1 MHDHTIERL
10 LILGKIGKKTYKICR
25 SVGLHKLSSIYEYS
39 KMHDFSEIDGCGD
52 SSKKSLL
59 ALCYMYEKQLAS
71 KEEDIIESTPP
82 VLEIPSPKQKQPTIK
97 HKKRLA
103 LSGDTS
109 VDELLEWE
117 RISVR
122 AYNCCK
128 NAGLLILA
136 QIIAYGQTPF
146 TFYQLKNSGKKTV
159 KELEGLCQEF
169 KHTAQNEGDIEAE
182 EQADNTAILELSPIA
197 SSFFESEFK
206 RLRKALSVR
215 GQHLCETIWVSYKD
229 LIPYFDYT
237 PQDFSKIFKG
247 KKKSSGELYSLL
259 YEFKAIYSENKDKSD
274 QEFRDIEREN
284 LFPFLMD
291 RELEYISAFHSQY
304 GRYPMLY
311 ILKSYFAVSSERV
324 DSLYAYKFGI
334 LSGEHRTR
342 EEVANVYQ
350 LTAERVR
357 QLIQNY
363 KLNSS
368 MAFTALEDWEY
379 YSDNAPTVLTKQSS
393 FYNETAQ
400 AENITEGY
408 DAFVGLLGTIIR
420 YRKIRRNNEKIFIKA
435 EYEKKARLILDLL
448 TDVLQEK
455 YTRDTTIQLT
465 QVVGQEDISMEIAKV
480 FLSEV
485 FDIEIHS
492 GDTIEVKQGK
502 IDVSK
507 EIIEVL
513 ETFGHAMSLDDI
525 YMFFKDKYPDHKYE
539 EAVQLRPSIINSDE
553 IVAIGKSGQYAL
565 KKWNTFT
572 GCIKD
577 CAYMILQEATEPMAD
592 AELVEKVLEYF
603 PNSSFRSIMSTL
615 VSDPQERFTHYT
627 DSSTWLVEKDHL
639 TNKIKVRSRICS
651 EDRFEDLKVF
661 IATYKRWP
669 FASGGDE
676 EASLAR
682 WIYNHSRRYLLP
694 GYDPEE
700 AKQIEKLQE
709 EFAHLPHNN
718 SEYEFQNKC
727 TEFRIFLE
735 KSFRL
740 PNEDSENEY
749 EAELAKWFDKVK
761 SKKDPYEDNKQEYFN
776 ELLEYLSDFGFYF

>member
-1 MHDHTIERL
+1 MHDLSIERL
-10 LILGKIGKKTYKICR
+10 LILGKIGKNTYKICR
-25 SVGLHKLSSIYEYS
+25 SVGLLRLSSIYEYS
-39 KMHDFSEIDGCGD
+39 KIRDFSEIHGCGD

-59 ALCYMYEKQLAS
+59 ALCYMYEKLLAS
-71 KEEDIIESTPP
+71 KEEDMHESTPP
-82 VLEIPSPKQKQPTIK
+82 VQEVTAPKQPTIK
-97 HKKRLA
+97 HKKRFT

-122 AYNCCK
+122 ACNCCK
-128 NAGLLILA
+128 NAGLLTLA
-136 QIIAYGQTPF
+136 QIVDYGQNPLA
-146 TFYQLKNSGKKTV
+146 FYQLINSGKKTV

-169 KHTAQNEGDIEAE
+169 KHYAPNEGNVEQE
-182 EQADNTAILELSPIA
+182 EQADNTPILELSPIA
-197 SSFFESEFK
+197 SSFFESEFN
-206 RLRKALSVR
+206 RLKNTLSVR
-215 GQHLCETIWVSYKD
+215 GLHLCETIWSSYKD
-229 LIPYFDYT
+229 IIPYFEYT
-237 PQDFSKIFKG
+237 LQEFSKIFKG

-259 YEFKAIYSENKDKSD
+259 CEFKAIYSENKDKSD
-274 QEFRDIEREN
+274 QEFKEIEREN

-291 RELEYISAFHSQY
+291 RELEYISAFHSQH

-334 LSGEHRTR
+334 LTGEHKTR
-342 EEVANVYQ
+342 EEVANAYQ
-350 LTAERVR
+350 LTSERVR

-363 KLNSS
+363 KLDTS
-368 MAFTALEDWEY
+368 MAFTTLKDWEY
-379 YSDNAPTVLTKQSS
+379 YTVNAPIVLTKQSS
-393 FYNETAQ
+393 FYKETAQ
-400 AENITEGY
+400 AENVTEGY
-408 DAFVGLLGTIIR
+408 DAFVGLLNTIIS

-435 EYEKKARLILDLL
+435 EYEKKARLILNML
-448 TDVLQEK
+448 TEVLQEK

-465 QVVGQEDISMEIAKV
+465 KIIGQKAISMEIAKT

-485 FDIEIHS
+485 FEVDIHP

-539 EAVQLRPSIINSDE
+539 EAIQLRPIIINSDE

-577 CAYMILQEATEPMAD
+577 CAYMILQEATEPMPD
-592 AELVEKVLEYF
+592 TELVEKILEYF

-639 TNKIKVRSRICS
+639 TNKIKVRSRISS
-651 EDRFEDLKVF
+651 EDRFEDLKAF

-682 WIYNHSRRYLLP
+682 WIYNHSRRDLLP

-700 AKQIEKLQE
+700 ARQIEKLQE

-727 TEFRIFLE
+727 TDFRIFLG

-749 EAELAKWFDKVK
+749 EAELAKWFNKVK
-761 SKKDPYEDNKQEYFN
+761 SKKDPYEDNKQLYFN

>member
-1 MHDHTIERL
+1 MHDLSIERL
-10 LILGKIGKKTYKICR
+10 LILGKIGKNTYKICR
-25 SVGLHKLSSIYEYS
+25 SVGLLRLSSIYEYS
-39 KMHDFSEIDGCGD
+39 KIRDFSEIDGCGD

-71 KEEDIIESTPP
+71 KEENMHESTPP
-82 VLEIPSPKQKQPTIK
+82 VQEVTAPKQPTIK
-97 HKKRLA
+97 HKKRFT

-122 AYNCCK
+122 ACNCCK
-128 NAGLLILA
+128 NAGLLTLA
-136 QIIAYGQTPF
+136 QIVDYGQNPLA
-146 TFYQLKNSGKKTV
+146 FYQLRNSGKKTV

-169 KHTAQNEGDIEAE
+169 KHYAPNEGNVEQE
-182 EQADNTAILELSPIA
+182 EQADNTPILELSPIA
-197 SSFFESEFK
+197 SSFFESEFN
-206 RLRKALSVR
+206 RLKNTLSVR
-215 GQHLCETIWVSYKD
+215 GLHLCETIWSSYKD
-229 LIPYFDYT
+229 IIPYFEYT
-237 PQDFSKIFKG
+237 LQEFSKIFKG

-259 YEFKAIYSENKDKSD
+259 CEFKAIYSENKDKSD
-274 QEFRDIEREN
+274 QEFKEIEREN

-291 RELEYISAFHSQY
+291 RELEYISAFHSQH

-334 LSGEHRTR
+334 LTGEHKTR

-350 LTAERVR
+350 LTSERVR

-363 KLNSS
+363 KLDTS
-368 MAFTALEDWEY
+368 MAFTTLKDWEY
-379 YSDNAPTVLTKQSS
+379 YTVNAPIVLTKQSS
-393 FYNETAQ
+393 FYKETAQ
-400 AENITEGY
+400 AENVTEGY
-408 DAFVGLLGTIIR
+408 DAFVGLLNTIIS

-435 EYEKKARLILDLL
+435 EYEKKARLILNML
-448 TDVLQEK
+448 TEVLQEK

-465 QVVGQEDISMEIAKV
+465 KIIGQKAISMEIAKT

-485 FDIEIHS
+485 FEVDIHP

-539 EAVQLRPSIINSDE
+539 EAIQLRPIIINSDE

-577 CAYMILQEATEPMAD
+577 CAYMILQEATEPMPD
-592 AELVEKVLEYF
+592 TELVEKILEYF

-639 TNKIKVRSRICS
+639 TNKIKVRSRISS
-651 EDRFEDLKVF
+651 EDRFEDLKAF

-682 WIYNHSRRYLLP
+682 WIYNHSRRDLLP

-700 AKQIEKLQE
+700 ARQIEKLQE
-709 EFAHLPHNN
+709 EFTHLPHNN

-727 TEFRIFLE
+727 TDFRIFLG

-740 PNEDSENEY
+740 PNEDSVNEY
-749 EAELAKWFDKVK
+749 EAELAKWFNKVK
-761 SKKDPYEDNKQEYFN
+761 SKKDPYEDNKQLYFN

>member
-1 MHDHTIERL
+1 MHDLTIERL

-25 SVGLHKLSSIYEYS
+25 SVGLHRLSSIYEYS
-39 KMHDFSEIDGCGD
+39 KIRDFSEIDGCGD

-71 KEEDIIESTPP
+71 KEEDMLESTPP
-82 VLEIPSPKQKQPTIK
+82 VQEDHVSKPKQPNIK
-97 HKKRLA
+97 HKKHLA

-122 AYNCCK
+122 ACNCCK
-128 NAGLLILA
+128 KAGLLTLA
-136 QIIAYGQTPF
+136 QITAYGQTPF
-146 TFYQLKNSGKKTV
+146 AFYQLRNSGKKTV

-169 KHTAQNEGDIEAE
+169 NQTAPYEGKVEAE
-182 EQADNTAILELSPIA
+182 EPADITPILELSHFA

-237 PQDFSKIFKG
+237 LHDFSKIFKG

-259 YEFKAIYSENKDKSD
+259 YEFKAIYAENKDKSD
-274 QEFRDIEREN
+274 QEFKEIEREN

-291 RELEYISAFHSQY
+291 RELEYISAFHSQH

-342 EEVANVYQ
+342 EEVANAYQ

-363 KLNSS
+363 KLDSS

-393 FYNETAQ
+393 FYIETAQ
-400 AENITEGY
+400 AESITEGY
-408 DAFVGLLGTIIR
+408 DAFVGLLGTIIS

-465 QVVGQEDISMEIAKV
+465 QVVGQQAISMEIAKI

-485 FDIEIHS
+485 FKVEIHP

-507 EIIEVL
+507 EIVEVL

-539 EAVQLRPSIINSDE
+539 EAAQLRPSIINSDE

-577 CAYMILQEATEPMAD
+577 CAYMILQEATEPMQD
-592 AELVEKVLEYF
+592 AELVEKVLKYF
-603 PNSSFRSIMSTL
+603 PNSSFRSVMSTL
-615 VSDPQERFTHYT
+615 VADPQERFTHYT

-639 TNKIKVRSRICS
+639 TNKIKVRSRISS
-651 EDRFEDLKVF
+651 EDRFEDLKAF

-676 EASLAR
+676 EASLSR
-682 WIYNHSRRYLLP
+682 WIYNHSRRDLLP

-700 AKQIEKLQE
+700 ARQIEMLQE
-709 EFAHLPHNN
+709 EYAHLPHNN

-727 TEFRIFLE
+727 SDFRIFLE

-740 PNEDSENEY
+740 PNEDSEDEY
-749 EAELAKWFDKVK
+749 EAELAKWFNKVK
-761 SKKDPYEDNKQEYFN
+761 SRKDPYEDNKQEYFN

>member
-1 MHDHTIERL
+1 MHDLTIERL

-25 SVGLHKLSSIYEYS
+25 SVGLHRLSRIYEYS
-39 KMHDFSEIDGCGD
+39 KIRDFSDIDGCGD

-71 KEEDIIESTPP
+71 KEEDMLESTPP
-82 VLEIPSPKQKQPTIK
+82 VQEVPAPKLPTIK
-97 HKKRLA
+97 HKKGLT

-122 AYNCCK
+122 ACNCCK
-128 NAGLLILA
+128 NAGLLTLA
-136 QIIAYGQTPF
+136 QIAAYGQNPLA
-146 TFYQLKNSGKKTV
+146 FYQLRNSGKKTV

-169 KHTAQNEGDIEAE
+169 KHSVPHESNVEQEC
-182 EQADNTAILELSPIA
+182 QADNTPIIELSPIA

-215 GQHLCETIWVSYKD
+215 GQHLCETIWLSYKD

-237 PQDFSKIFKG
+237 LHDFSKIFKG

-259 YEFKAIYSENKDKSD
+259 FEFKAIYAENKDKSD
-274 QEFRDIEREN
+274 QEFKEIEREN

-291 RELEYISAFHSQY
+291 RELEYISAFHSQH

-363 KLNSS
+363 KLDSS

-408 DAFVGLLGTIIR
+408 DAFVGLLGTIISD
-420 YRKIRRNNEKIFIKA
+420 RKIRRNNEKICIKA

-465 QVVGQEDISMEIAKV
+465 QVVGQEAISMEIAKI

-485 FDIEIHS
+485 FEIEIHP

-513 ETFGHAMSLDDI
+513 ETFGHTMSLDDI

-577 CAYMILQEATEPMAD
+577 CAYMILQEATEPMPD

-639 TNKIKVRSRICS
+639 TNKIKVRSRISS
-651 EDRFEDLKVF
+651 EDRFEDLKAF

-676 EASLAR
+676 EASLSR
-682 WIYNHSRRYLLP
+682 WIYNHSRRDLLP

-700 AKQIEKLQE
+700 ARQIEMLQE
-709 EFAHLPHNN
+709 EYAHLPHNN
-718 SEYEFQNKC
+718 SEYEFLNTCSDFK
-727 TEFRIFLE
+727 IFLQNNY
-735 KSFRL
+735 RL
-740 PNEDSENEY
+740 PDEDSSDESEL
-749 EAELAKWFDKVK
+749 ELAVWFRKTSTK
-761 SKKDPYEDNKQEYFN
+761 REPYDDNRRLYFN
-776 ELLEYLSDFGFYF
+776 ELLSALEDYGFYFQ

>member
-1 MHDHTIERL
+1 MHDLTIERL

-25 SVGLHKLSSIYEYS
+25 SVGLHRLSSIYKYS
-39 KMHDFSEIDGCGD
+39 KIRDFSEIEGCRD

-71 KEEDIIESTPP
+71 KEEDMIESTPP
-82 VLEIPSPKQKQPTIK
+82 VQKVPAPKQPTIK

-109 VDELLEWE
+109 VDELLAWE

-122 AYNCCK
+122 ACNCCK
-128 NAGLLILA
+128 NAGLLTLA
-136 QIIAYGQTPF
+136 QIAAYGQNPLA
-146 TFYQLKNSGKKTV
+146 FYQIRNSGKKTV

-169 KHTAQNEGDIEAE
+169 TYFAPHESNVNQED
-182 EQADNTAILELSPIA
+182 QADNTSIIELSPIA
-197 SSFFESEFK
+197 SSFYESEFK

-237 PQDFSKIFKG
+237 LHDFSKFFKG

-259 YEFKAIYSENKDKSD
+259 YEFKAIYAENKNKSD
-274 QEFRDIEREN
+274 QEFKEIEREN

-291 RELEYISAFHSQY
+291 RELDYISAFHSQH

-311 ILKSYFAVSSERV
+311 ILKSFFAVSSERV

-334 LSGEHRTR
+334 LSGEHRTI

-350 LTAERVR
+350 LTTERVR

-363 KLNSS
+363 KLDSS
-368 MAFTALEDWEY
+368 MAFTTLEDWEY

-408 DAFVGLLGTIIR
+408 DAFVGLLGTIIS
-420 YRKIRRNNEKIFIKA
+420 YRKIRRNNKKIFIKA

-465 QVVGQEDISMEIAKV
+465 QVVGQKAISMEIAKI

-485 FDIEIHS
+485 FEIEIHP

-539 EAVQLRPSIINSDE
+539 EAAQLRPSIINSDE
-553 IVAIGKSGQYAL
+553 IVSIGKSGQYAL
-565 KKWNTFT
+565 RKWNTFT

-577 CAYMILQEATEPMAD
+577 CAYMILQEATEPMPD

-603 PNSSFRSIMSTL
+603 PNSSFRSIMSTI

-627 DSSTWLVEKDHL
+627 DSSTWLVEKDRL
-639 TNKIKVRSRICS
+639 TNKNKVRYRISS
-651 EDRFEDLKVF
+651 EDRFEDLKAF

-669 FASGGDE
+669 FASGGVE
-676 EASLAR
+676 EASLSR
-682 WIYNHSRRYLLP
+682 WVYNHSRRDLLP
-694 GYDPEE
+694 GYDPDE
-700 AKQIEKLQE
+700 AKQIEMLQE
-709 EFAHLPHNN
+709 KYAHLPHNN

-727 TEFRIFLE
+727 ADFRIFLE

-740 PNEDSENEY
+740 PNEDSKNEY
-749 EAELAKWFDKVK
+749 EAELAKWFNKVK
-761 SKKDPYEDNKQEYFN
+761 RKKDPYDDNKQEYFN
-776 ELLEYLSDFGFYF
+776 ELLEYLSDFGFFF

>member
-1 MHDHTIERL
+1 MHDLSIERL
-10 LILGKIGKKTYKICR
+10 LILGKIGKNTYKICR
-25 SVGLHKLSSIYEYS
+25 SVGLLRLSSIYEYS
-39 KMHDFSEIDGCGD
+39 KIRDFSEIDGCGD

-71 KEEDIIESTPP
+71 KEENMHESTPP
-82 VLEIPSPKQKQPTIK
+82 VQEVTAPKQPTIK
-97 HKKRLA
+97 HKKRFT

-122 AYNCCK
+122 ACNCCK
-128 NAGLLILA
+128 NAGLLTLA
-136 QIIAYGQTPF
+136 QIVDYGQNPLA
-146 TFYQLKNSGKKTV
+146 FYQLRNSGKKTV

-169 KHTAQNEGDIEAE
+169 KHYAPNEGNVEQE
-182 EQADNTAILELSPIA
+182 EQADNTPILELSPIA
-197 SSFFESEFK
+197 SSFFESEFN
-206 RLRKALSVR
+206 RLKNTLSVR
-215 GQHLCETIWVSYKD
+215 GLHLCETIWSSYKD
-229 LIPYFDYT
+229 IIPYFEYT
-237 PQDFSKIFKG
+237 LQEFSKIFKG

-259 YEFKAIYSENKDKSD
+259 CEFKAIYSENKDKSD
-274 QEFRDIEREN
+274 QEFKEIEREN

-291 RELEYISAFHSQY
+291 RELEYISAFHSQH

-334 LSGEHRTR
+334 LTGEHKTR

-350 LTAERVR
+350 LTSERVR

-363 KLNSS
+363 KLDTS
-368 MAFTALEDWEY
+368 MAFTTLKDWEY
-379 YSDNAPTVLTKQSS
+379 YTVNAPIVLTKQSS
-393 FYNETAQ
+393 FYKETAR
-400 AENITEGY
+400 AENVTEGY
-408 DAFVGLLGTIIR
+408 DAFVGLLNTIIS

-435 EYEKKARLILDLL
+435 EYEKKARLILNML
-448 TDVLQEK
+448 TEVLQEK

-465 QVVGQEDISMEIAKV
+465 KIIGQKAISMEIAKT

-485 FDIEIHS
+485 FEVDIHP

-539 EAVQLRPSIINSDE
+539 EAIQLRPIIINSDE

-577 CAYMILQEATEPMAD
+577 CAYMILQEATEPMPD
-592 AELVEKVLEYF
+592 TELVEKILEYF

-639 TNKIKVRSRICS
+639 TNKIKVRSRISS
-651 EDRFEDLKVF
+651 EDRFEDLKAF

-682 WIYNHSRRYLLP
+682 WIYNHSRRDLLP

-700 AKQIEKLQE
+700 ARQIEKLQE
-709 EFAHLPHNN
+709 EFTHLPHNN

-727 TEFRIFLE
+727 TDFRIFLG

-740 PNEDSENEY
+740 PNEDSVNEY
-749 EAELAKWFDKVK
+749 EAELAKWFNKVK
-761 SKKDPYEDNKQEYFN
+761 SKKDPYEDNKQLYFN

>member
-1 MHDHTIERL
+1 MHDLSIERL
-10 LILGKIGKKTYKICR
+10 LILGKIGKNTYKICR
-25 SVGLHKLSSIYEYS
+25 SVGLLRLSSIYEYS
-39 KMHDFSEIDGCGD
+39 KIRDFSEIHGCGD

-71 KEEDIIESTPP
+71 KEEDMHESTPP
-82 VLEIPSPKQKQPTIK
+82 VQEVTAPKQPTIK
-97 HKKRLA
+97 HKKRFT

-122 AYNCCK
+122 ACNCCK
-128 NAGLLILA
+128 NAGLLTLA
-136 QIIAYGQTPF
+136 QIVDYGQNPLA
-146 TFYQLKNSGKKTV
+146 FYQLRNSGKKTV

-169 KHTAQNEGDIEAE
+169 KHYAPNEGNVEQE
-182 EQADNTAILELSPIA
+182 EQADNTPILELSPIA
-197 SSFFESEFK
+197 SSFFESEFN
-206 RLRKALSVR
+206 RLKNTLSVR
-215 GQHLCETIWVSYKD
+215 GLHLCETIWSSYKD
-229 LIPYFDYT
+229 IIPYFEYT
-237 PQDFSKIFKG
+237 LQEFSKIFKG

-259 YEFKAIYSENKDKSD
+259 CEFKAIYSENKDKSD
-274 QEFRDIEREN
+274 QEFKEIEREN

-291 RELEYISAFHSQY
+291 RELEYISAFHSQH

-334 LSGEHRTR
+334 LTGEHKTR
-342 EEVANVYQ
+342 EEVANAYQ
-350 LTAERVR
+350 LTSERVR

-363 KLNSS
+363 KLDTS
-368 MAFTALEDWEY
+368 MAFTTLKDWEY
-379 YSDNAPTVLTKQSS
+379 YTVNAPIVLTKQSS
-393 FYNETAQ
+393 FYKETAQ
-400 AENITEGY
+400 AENVTEGY
-408 DAFVGLLGTIIR
+408 DAFVGLLNTIIS

-435 EYEKKARLILDLL
+435 EYEKKARLILNML
-448 TDVLQEK
+448 TEVLQEK

-465 QVVGQEDISMEIAKV
+465 KIIGQKAISMEIAKT

-485 FDIEIHS
+485 FEVDIHP

-539 EAVQLRPSIINSDE
+539 EAIQLRPIIINSDE

-577 CAYMILQEATEPMAD
+577 CAYMILQEATEPMPD
-592 AELVEKVLEYF
+592 TELVEKILEYF

-639 TNKIKVRSRICS
+639 TNKIKVRSRISS
-651 EDRFEDLKVF
+651 EDRFEDLKAF

-682 WIYNHSRRYLLP
+682 WIYNHSRRDLLP

-700 AKQIEKLQE
+700 ARQIEKLQE

-727 TEFRIFLE
+727 TDFRIFLG

-749 EAELAKWFDKVK
+749 EAELAKWFNKVK
-761 SKKDPYEDNKQEYFN
+761 SKKDPYEDNKQLYFN

>member
-1 MHDHTIERL
+1 MHDLSIERL
-10 LILGKIGKKTYKICR
+10 LILGKIGKNTYKICR
-25 SVGLHKLSSIYEYS
+25 SVGLLRLSSIYEYS
-39 KMHDFSEIDGCGD
+39 KIRDFSEIHGCGD

-59 ALCYMYEKQLAS
+59 ALCYMYEKLLAS
-71 KEEDIIESTPP
+71 KEEDMHESTPP
-82 VLEIPSPKQKQPTIK
+82 VQEVTAPKQPTIK
-97 HKKRLA
+97 HKKRFT

-122 AYNCCK
+122 ACNCCK
-128 NAGLLILA
+128 NAGLLTLA
-136 QIIAYGQTPF
+136 QIVDYGQNPLA
-146 TFYQLKNSGKKTV
+146 FYQLRNSGKKTV

-169 KHTAQNEGDIEAE
+169 KHYAPNEGNVEQE
-182 EQADNTAILELSPIA
+182 EQADNTPILELSPIA
-197 SSFFESEFK
+197 SSFFESEFN
-206 RLRKALSVR
+206 RLKNTLSVR
-215 GQHLCETIWVSYKD
+215 GLHLCETIWSSYKD
-229 LIPYFDYT
+229 IIPYFEYT
-237 PQDFSKIFKG
+237 LQEFSKIFKG

-259 YEFKAIYSENKDKSD
+259 CEFKAIYSENKDKSD
-274 QEFRDIEREN
+274 QEFKEIEREN

-291 RELEYISAFHSQY
+291 RELEYISAFHSQH

-334 LSGEHRTR
+334 LTGEHKTR
-342 EEVANVYQ
+342 EEVANAYQ
-350 LTAERVR
+350 LTSERVR

-363 KLNSS
+363 KLDTS
-368 MAFTALEDWEY
+368 MAFTTLKDWEY
-379 YSDNAPTVLTKQSS
+379 YTVNAPIVLTKQSS
-393 FYNETAQ
+393 FYKETAQ
-400 AENITEGY
+400 AENVTEGY
-408 DAFVGLLGTIIR
+408 DAFVGLLNTIIS

-435 EYEKKARLILDLL
+435 EYEKKARLILNML
-448 TDVLQEK
+448 TEVLQEK

-465 QVVGQEDISMEIAKV
+465 KIIGQKAISMEIAKT

-485 FDIEIHS
+485 FEVDIHP

-539 EAVQLRPSIINSDE
+539 EAIQLRPIIINSDE

-577 CAYMILQEATEPMAD
+577 CAYMILQEATEPMPD
-592 AELVEKVLEYF
+592 TELVEKILEYF

-639 TNKIKVRSRICS
+639 TNKIKVRSRISS
-651 EDRFEDLKVF
+651 EDRFEDLKAF

-682 WIYNHSRRYLLP
+682 WIYNHSRRDLLP

-700 AKQIEKLQE
+700 ARQIEKLQE

-727 TEFRIFLE
+727 TDFRIFLG

-749 EAELAKWFDKVK
+749 EAELAKWFNKVK
-761 SKKDPYEDNKQEYFN
+761 SKKDPYEDNKQLYFN